1 MALDFGKLNFSTS
14 FNPTSA
20 FPIDA
25 RTYFESYDLAVEAAG
40 TAEEAGSAN
49 TTYYY
54 GQILVVNE
62 GGAVAAYQITPAKAL
77 QKLAAT
83 TSSGD
88 LAQDVLELQGK
99 VSALEGNVSTLSS
112 GLSSLSGTVT
122 TLSEGLATVSG
133 NVTTLS
139 SQLGTLSETVGTLS
153 TGLGTVSSGLST
165 LSGTVSTLSGKVGA
179 NETAISTLSGK
190 VSTNETAISGLT
202 GRVTTAES
210 DIDALQAQITGL
222 TGAMHFIGTSTTD
235 PTEGATVSGHEEFK
249 SGDVCLFGNKEYVY
263 NGSAWLELGDEGSH
277 LTKTEAESTYVKKT
291 FNLNGHTLSGA
302 SLSLTAADVGAD
314 ASGAAEGVKT
324 ELDGKITTLSGR
336 VDQLET
342 DKVVA
347 SDITDAI
354 NALDVAAV
362 AVGAGET
369 VKSIS
374 ETDGKIA
381 IEKQAIQVAQ
391 SQVTGLESAL
401 AGKQDTI
408 TVSGN
413 GILTVSEGVFGVD
426 TNTYATTSSVESSI
440 STAIDD
446 LDLANTY
453 LGLHAKADS
462 AANADKVA
470 HKLTVGSKE
479 FDGSAEVTVT
489 ATDLGALTAIPQA
502 TAEALGGIKL
512 GHTEGANEHAVVLDG
527 EGKAYVTVSIPAA
540 VTYSAGAGLTLSG
553 TTFAIA
559 NGGVTVSMLAGGIT
573 DDKLVSLDVQKLTQK
588 EEDTLIIDGGT
599 AE

>member
-1 MALDFGKLNFSTS
+1 MATNFGKLNFSTS

-25 RTYFESYDLAVEAAG
+25 RTYFESLVSAQEAAA

-62 GGAVAAYQITPAKAL
+62 GGSVAAYQITPAKTL

-83 TSSGD
+83 TPSGD
-88 LAQDVLELQGK
+88 LAHDVLELQGK

-153 TGLGTVSSGLST
+153 TGLSTVSSGLST
-165 LSGTVSTLSGKVGA
+165 LSGTVSTLSGKVDA

-190 VSTNETAISGLT
+190 VSANETAISGLT

-210 DIDALQAQITGL
+210 DIDDLQAKITGL
-222 TGAMHFIGTSTTD
+222 TGAMHFKGVVEALPEDLSTYE
-235 PTEGATVSGHEEFK
+235 P
-249 SGDVCLFGNKEYVY
+249 GDVILFGKKEYVCVE
-263 NGSAWLELGDEGSH
+263 NDGTKEWHELGDEGSH

-291 FNLNGHTLSGA
+291 FNLNGHTLSGT

-314 ASGAAEGVKT
+314 ASGTAEGVKT
-324 ELDGKITTLSGR
+324 ELNEKITTLSGR

-362 AVGAGET
+362 TVGAGET

-381 IEKQAIQVAQ
+381 VEKQAIQVAQ
-391 SQVTGLESAL
+391 SQVTGLEGAL

-413 GILTVSEGVFGVD
+413 GLLTISEGVFGVD
-426 TNTYATTSSVESSI
+426 TNAYATTSSVESSI
-440 STAIDD
+440 STAIDN

-470 HKLTVGSKE
+470 NKLTIGTKE

-489 ATDLGALTAIPQA
+489 AADLGALTAIPQA

-512 GHTEGANEHAVVLDG
+512 GHAETATERAVVLDG
-527 EGKAYVTVSIPAA
+527 EGKAYVNVPAA
-540 VTYSAGAGLTLSG
+540 VAYSAGAGLTLSDN
-553 TTFAIA
+553 TFAI
-559 NGGVTVSMLAGGIT
+559 GTGSVTVAMLAGGIT

>member
-1 MALDFGKLNFSTS
+1 MALNFGKLNFSTS

-62 GGAVAAYQITPAKAL
+62 GGAVAAYQITPSKGL

-88 LAQDVLELQGK
+88 LAEDILELQGK
-99 VSALEGNVSTLSS
+99 VGQIETTLSTISGTLSTLEGTVSTHTESIATLSS
-112 GLSSLSGTVT
+112 GLEGVT
-122 TLSEGLATVSG
+122 
-133 NVTTLS
+133 
-139 SQLGTLSETVGTLS
+139 
-153 TGLGTVSSGLST
+153 
-165 LSGTVSTLSGKVGA
+165 GTVSTLST
-179 NETAISTLSGK
+179 NLTA
-190 VSTNETAISGLT
+190 LT
-202 GRVTTAES
+202 GRVTTAEGTLGTLS
-210 DIDALQAQITGL
+210 TQVATNTGDIATLSSKIDDLGNALHFVGAGAADAR
-222 TGAMHFIGTSTTD
+222 
-235 PTEGATVSGHEEFK
+235 PEEAEA
-249 SGDVCLFGNKEYVY
+249 GDVYIDTDDGIEYVY
-263 NGSAWLELGDEGSH
+263 TGTAWEEFGNQGEH
-277 LTKTEAESTYVKKT
+277 LTKAVADGYYVPLT
-291 FNLNGHTLSGA
+291 RTITLS
-302 SLSLTAADVGAD
+302 AA
-314 ASGAAEGVKT
+314 
-324 ELDGKITTLSGR
+324 
-336 VDQLET
+336 
-342 DKVVA
+342 
-347 SDITDAI
+347 DITDLGTTISTAI
-354 NALDVAAV
+354 GALDVASV
-362 AVGAGET
+362 SVGAGET
-369 VKSIS
+369 IS
-374 ETDGKIA
+374 AISQTDGVISVT
-381 IEKQAIQVAQ
+381 KQTISITQAQVD
-391 SQVTGLESAL
+391 GLTAAL
-401 AGKQDTI
+401 AGKQDAI

-426 TNTYATTSSVESSI
+426 TNTYATTSSVASSI

-527 EGKAYVTVSIPAA
+527 EGKAYVTVSLPAA

-559 NGGVTVSMLAGGIT
+559 TGGVTVSMLAGGIT

>member
-1 MALDFGKLNFSTS
+1 MALNFGKLNFSTS

-25 RTYFESYDLAVEAAG
+25 RTYFESYDLAEAAAG

-62 GGAVAAYQITPAKAL
+62 GGTVGAYQITPSKGL

-83 TSSGD
+83 TSSGNLED
-88 LAQDVLELQGK
+88 DVLELQGK
-99 VSALEGNVSTLSS
+99 VGQIETTLSTISGTLSTVNETLSTHTENIATLSS
-112 GLSSLSGTVT
+112 GLDGVT
-122 TLSEGLATVSG
+122 
-133 NVTTLS
+133 
-139 SQLGTLSETVGTLS
+139 
-153 TGLGTVSSGLST
+153 
-165 LSGTVSTLSGKVGA
+165 GTVSTLST
-179 NETAISTLSGK
+179 NLTA
-190 VSTNETAISGLT
+190 LT
-202 GRVTTAES
+202 GRVTTAE
-210 DIDALQAQITGL
+210 
-222 TGAMHFIGTSTTD
+222 GT
-235 PTEGATVSGHEEFK
+235 
-249 SGDVCLFGNKEYVY
+249 L
-263 NGSAWLELGDEGSH
+263 
-277 LTKTEAESTYVKKT
+277 
-291 FNLNGHTLSGA
+291 
-302 SLSLTAADVGAD
+302 
-314 ASGAAEGVKT
+314 
-324 ELDGKITTLSGR
+324 TTLSG
-336 VDQLET
+336 Q
-342 DKVVA
+342 VA
-347 SDITDAI
+347 TNTGDIATLSSKIDDLGNALHFVGAGAIDARPEEAEAGDVYIDTENGVEYIYSGTAWEEFGNQGDHLTKAVADGYYVPLSRTI
-354 NALDVAAV
+354 NGKTLSANVTLSAADIGDLGTTISTAIGALDVASV
-362 AVGAGET
+362 SVGAGET
-369 VKSIS
+369 IS
-374 ETDGKIA
+374 AISQTDGVISVA
-381 IEKQAIQVAQ
+381 KQTISITQAQVE
-391 SQVTGLESAL
+391 GLTTAL

-413 GILTVSEGVFGVD
+413 GLLTVSEGVFGVD

-440 STAIDD
+440 STAIED

-470 HKLTVGSKE
+470 NKLTIGSKE

-512 GHTEGANEHAVVLDG
+512 GHAETATERAVVLDG
-527 EGKAYVTVSIPAA
+527 EGKAYVSVPAA
-540 VTYSAGAGLTLSG
+540 VAYTAGAGLTLSEG
-553 TTFAIA
+553 TFAIA

-588 EEDTLIIDGGT
+588 EEDTLILDGGA

>member
-1 MALDFGKLNFSTS
+1 MALNFGKLNFSTS

-62 GGAVAAYQITPAKAL
+62 GGNVAAYQITPAKAL
-77 QKLAAT
+77 QKLAST
-83 TSSGD
+83 TASGD
-88 LAQDVLELQGK
+88 LAHDVAELQGEVASLK
-99 VSALEGNVSTLSS
+99 GQLGTLST
-112 GLSSLSGTVT
+112 GLTSLSGTVT

-153 TGLGTVSSGLST
+153 TGLSTVSSGLST
-165 LSGTVSTLSGKVGA
+165 LSGTVSALSEKVGA

-190 VSTNETAISGLT
+190 VSANETAISGLT

-210 DIDALQAQITGL
+210 DIDALQAKITGL
-222 TGAMHFIGTSTTD
+222 TGAMHFKGVVEALPEDLETYE
-235 PTEGATVSGHEEFK
+235 P
-249 SGDVCLFGNKEYVY
+249 GDVILFGTKEYVCVS
-263 NGSAWLELGDEGSH
+263 NDGTKEWHELGDEGSH

-291 FNLNGHTLSGA
+291 FNLNGHTLSGT

-324 ELDGKITTLSGR
+324 ELNKTITTLSGR

-354 NALDVAAV
+354 NALDVEAV

-381 IEKQAIQVAQ
+381 VEKQAIQVAQ
-391 SQVTGLESAL
+391 SQVTGLEGAL
-401 AGKQDTI
+401 AGKQPIITLSGEGLVKYGEDGFTLDTSDYQTSTQVSS
-408 TVSGN
+408 TVS
-413 GILTVSEGVFGVD
+413 S
-426 TNTYATTSSVESSI
+426 
-440 STAIDD
+440 AIDG
-446 LDLANTY
+446 LHLSETY
-453 LGLHAKADS
+453 LGLHAKADT
-462 AANADKVA
+462 AAVADKVA

-502 TAEALGGIKL
+502 TTEALGGIKL
-512 GHTEGANEHAVVLDG
+512 GHAETATERAVVLDG
-527 EGKAYVTVSIPAA
+527 EGKAYVGIPAA
-540 VTYSAGAGLTLSG
+540 ITYSAGAGLTLSG
-553 TTFAIA
+553 NTFAIA
-559 NGGVTVSMLAGGIT
+559 NGGITASMLAGSIT
-573 DDKLVSLDVQKLTQK
+573 DDKITSLDVQKLTQK
-588 EEDTLIIDGGT
+588 PEDTLIIDGG
-599 AE
+599 AAQ

>member
-1 MALDFGKLNFSTS
+1 MALNFGKLNFSTS

-25 RTYFESYDLAVEAAG
+25 RTYFESLVSAQEAAA

-88 LAQDVLELQGK
+88 LAHDVAELQEK
-99 VSALEGNVSTLSS
+99 VEQLESTLSTISGTLSTVQETVSTHTENIATLSS
-112 GLSSLSGTVT
+112 GLEGVKGTVS
-122 TLSEGLATVSG
+122 TLSTNLDALTGR
-133 NVTTLS
+133 VTTAEGT
-139 SQLGTLSETVGTLS
+139 LGTLSGI
-153 TGLGTVSSGLST
+153 
-165 LSGTVSTLSGKVGA
+165 VSTLSGKVGA

-202 GRVTTAES
+202 DRVTQAES
-210 DIDALQAQITGL
+210 DIDELQGKITGL
-222 TGAMHFIGTSTTD
+222 TGAMHFKGVVEAL
-235 PTEGATVSGHEEFK
+235 PEELDTYEP
-249 SGDVCLFGNKEYVY
+249 GDVILFGTKEYVCVD
-263 NGSAWLELGDEGSH
+263 NEGAKEWHELGDEGSH

-302 SLSLTAADVGAD
+302 SLSITAADVGAD
-314 ASGAAEGVKT
+314 ASGTAEGVKT

-362 AVGAGET
+362 TVGAGET

-381 IEKQAIQVAQ
+381 VEKQAIQVTQ
-391 SQVTGLESAL
+391 SQVNGLEGAL

-413 GILTVSEGVFGVD
+413 GLLTISEGVFGVD
-426 TNTYATTSSVESSI
+426 TNTYATTSRVQSSI

-446 LDLANTY
+446 LDLENTY
-453 LGLHAKADS
+453 LGLHAKADT
-462 AANADKVA
+462 AAVADKVA
-470 HKLTVGSKE
+470 HKVTIGSKE

-512 GHTEGANEHAVVLDG
+512 GHAETATERAVVLDG
-527 EGKAYVTVSIPAA
+527 EGKAYVGIPAA
-540 VTYSAGAGLTLSG
+540 ITYSAGAGLTLSG
-553 TTFAIA
+553 NTFAIA
-559 NGGVTVSMLAGGIT
+559 NGGITASMLAGSIT
-573 DDKLVSLDVQKLTQK
+573 DDKITSLDVQKLTQK
-588 EEDTLIIDGGT
+588 PEDTLIIDGG
-599 AE
+599 AAQ

>member
-25 RTYFESYDLAVEAAG
+25 RTYFESLESAQQAAA

-62 GGAVAAYQITPAKAL
+62 GGTVGAYQITTEKSL

-88 LAQDVLELQGK
+88 LASDVAKLQGQ
-99 VSALEGNVSTLSS
+99 VGQIESTLSTISGTLSTISETLSTHTESITTLSS
-112 GLSSLSGTVT
+112 GL
-122 TLSEGLATVSG
+122 EGVK
-133 NVTTLS
+133 
-139 SQLGTLSETVGTLS
+139 
-153 TGLGTVSSGLST
+153 
-165 LSGTVSTLSGKVGA
+165 GTVSTLST
-179 NETAISTLSGK
+179 NLTA
-190 VSTNETAISGLT
+190 LT
-202 GRVTTAES
+202 GRVTTAEGTLGTLS
-210 DIDALQAQITGL
+210 TQVATNTGDIATLSSKIDDLGNALHFVGAGAADARPEEAEAGDVYIDTDDGIEYVYTGTAWEEFGNQGEHLTKAVADGYYVPLSRTINGKTLSANITLSATDIGDL
-222 TGAMHFIGTSTTD
+222 GTTISTAIGALD
-235 PTEGATVSGHEEFK
+235 AATVS
-249 SGDVCLFGNKEYVY
+249 
-263 NGSAWLELGDEGSH
+263 
-277 LTKTEAESTYVKKT
+277 
-291 FNLNGHTLSGA
+291 
-302 SLSLTAADVGAD
+302 
-314 ASGAAEGVKT
+314 
-324 ELDGKITTLSGR
+324 
-336 VDQLET
+336 
-342 DKVVA
+342 
-347 SDITDAI
+347 
-354 NALDVAAV
+354 
-362 AVGAGET
+362 VGAGET
-369 VKSIS
+369 IS
-374 ETDGKIA
+374 TISQTDGVISVT
-381 IEKQAIQVAQ
+381 KQTISITQAQVD
-391 SQVTGLESAL
+391 GLTTAL

-440 STAIDD
+440 STAIED
-446 LDLANTY
+446 LDLENTY
-453 LGLHAKADS
+453 LGLHAKADT
-462 AANADKVA
+462 AAVADKVA
-470 HKLTVGSKE
+470 NKLTVGSKE

-512 GHTEGANEHAVVLDG
+512 GHAEGANEHAVVLDG

-553 TTFAIA
+553 NTFAI
-559 NGGVTVSMLAGGIT
+559 GTGSVTVAMLAGGIT

-588 EEDTLIIDGGT
+588 EEDTLIIDGGA

>member
-25 RTYFESYDLAVEAAG
+25 RTYFESLASAQEAAA

-88 LAQDVLELQGK
+88 LEHDVTELQGK
-99 VSALEGNVSTLSS
+99 VAQIESTLSTIS
-112 GLSSLSGTVT
+112 
-122 TLSEGLATVSG
+122 
-133 NVTTLS
+133 
-139 SQLGTLSETVGTLS
+139 GTLS
-153 TGLGTVSSGLST
+153 TINETLST
-165 LSGTVSTLSGKVGA
+165 HTETIATLSGGLEGVTGTVSTLST
-179 NETAISTLSGK
+179 NLTA
-190 VSTNETAISGLT
+190 LT
-202 GRVTTAES
+202 GRVTTAEGTLGTLS
-210 DIDALQAQITGL
+210 TQVATNTGDIATLSTKLADLGNALHFVGAGASAARPEEAKAGDVYIDTDKGIEYVYTGTAWEEFGNQGEHLTKAVADGYYVPLSRTINGKTLSANITLSAADIGDLGTTISTAIGALDA
-222 TGAMHFIGTSTTD
+222 
-235 PTEGATVSGHEEFK
+235 ATVS
-249 SGDVCLFGNKEYVY
+249 
-263 NGSAWLELGDEGSH
+263 
-277 LTKTEAESTYVKKT
+277 
-291 FNLNGHTLSGA
+291 
-302 SLSLTAADVGAD
+302 
-314 ASGAAEGVKT
+314 
-324 ELDGKITTLSGR
+324 
-336 VDQLET
+336 
-342 DKVVA
+342 
-347 SDITDAI
+347 
-354 NALDVAAV
+354 
-362 AVGAGET
+362 VGAGET
-369 VKSIS
+369 IS
-374 ETDGKIA
+374 AISQTDGVISVT
-381 IEKQAIQVAQ
+381 KQTISITQAQVD
-391 SQVTGLESAL
+391 GLTTAL

-413 GILTVSEGVFGVD
+413 GILTVSDGTFGVD

-440 STAIDD
+440 STAIED

-453 LGLHAKADS
+453 LGLHAKADT
-462 AANADKVA
+462 AASADKVA
-470 HKLTVGSKE
+470 NKLTIGSKE

-512 GHTEGANEHAVVLDG
+512 GHAETATERAVVLDG
-527 EGKAYVTVSIPAA
+527 EGKAYVSVPAA
-540 VTYSAGAGLTLSG
+540 VTYSAGAGLTLSEG
-553 TTFAIA
+553 TFAIA
-559 NGGVTVSMLAGGIT
+559 TGGVTVSMLAGGIT

-588 EEDTLIIDGGT
+588 EEDTLILDGGA

>member
-1 MALDFGKLNFSTS
+1 MALNFGKLNFSTS

-62 GGAVAAYQITPAKAL
+62 GGTVGAYQITPSKGL

-88 LAQDVLELQGK
+88 LEDDVLELQGQ
-99 VSALEGNVSTLSS
+99 VAQITSTLSTISGTLSTVNETLSTHTENIATLSS
-112 GLSSLSGTVT
+112 GLEGVT
-122 TLSEGLATVSG
+122 
-133 NVTTLS
+133 
-139 SQLGTLSETVGTLS
+139 
-153 TGLGTVSSGLST
+153 
-165 LSGTVSTLSGKVGA
+165 GTVSTLSTDL
-179 NETAISTLSGK
+179 TA
-190 VSTNETAISGLT
+190 LT
-202 GRVTTAES
+202 GRVTTAEGTLS
-210 DIDALQAQITGL
+210 TLSGQVATNTGDIATLSSKIDDLGNALHFVGAGAADARPEEAEAGDVYIDTDDGIEYVYTGTAWEEFGNQGEHL
-222 TGAMHFIGTSTTD
+222 TKAVADGYYVPLTRTINGKTLSANVILSAADIGDLGTTISTAIGALD
-235 PTEGATVSGHEEFK
+235 AATVS
-249 SGDVCLFGNKEYVY
+249 
-263 NGSAWLELGDEGSH
+263 
-277 LTKTEAESTYVKKT
+277 
-291 FNLNGHTLSGA
+291 
-302 SLSLTAADVGAD
+302 
-314 ASGAAEGVKT
+314 
-324 ELDGKITTLSGR
+324 
-336 VDQLET
+336 
-342 DKVVA
+342 
-347 SDITDAI
+347 
-354 NALDVAAV
+354 
-362 AVGAGET
+362 VGAGET
-369 VKSIS
+369 IS
-374 ETDGKIA
+374 AISQTDGVVSVT
-381 IEKQAIQVAQ
+381 KQTISITQAQVE
-391 SQVTGLESAL
+391 GLTTAL

-413 GILTVSEGVFGVD
+413 GLLTVSEGVFGVD

-470 HKLTVGSKE
+470 NKLTIGSKA

-512 GHTEGANEHAVVLDG
+512 GHAETATERAVVLDG
-527 EGKAYVTVSIPAA
+527 EGKAYVSVPAA
-540 VTYSAGAGLTLSG
+540 VTYSAGAGLTLSEG
-553 TTFAIA
+553 TFAVA
-559 NGGVTVSMLAGGIT
+559 AGGVTVSMLAGGIT
-573 DDKLVSLDVQKLTQK
+573 DDKLVGLDVQKLTQK
-588 EEDTLIIDGGT
+588 EEDTLILDGG
-599 AE
+599 AAQ

>member
-1 MALDFGKLNFSTS
+1 MATNFGKLNFSTS

-25 RTYFESYDLAVEAAG
+25 RTYFESLVSAQEAAA

-62 GGAVAAYQITPAKAL
+62 GGNVAAYQITPAKAL

-83 TSSGD
+83 TASGD
-88 LAQDVLELQGK
+88 LAHDVLELQGK

-112 GLSSLSGTVT
+112 GLSSLSGTVN

-165 LSGTVSTLSGKVGA
+165 LSGTVSTLSGKVDA

-190 VSTNETAISGLT
+190 VSANETAISGLT

-210 DIDALQAQITGL
+210 DIDDLQAKITGL
-222 TGAMHFIGTSTTD
+222 TGAMHFKGVVEALPEDLSTYE
-235 PTEGATVSGHEEFK
+235 P
-249 SGDVCLFGNKEYVY
+249 GDVILFGKKEYVCVE
-263 NGSAWLELGDEGSH
+263 NDGTKEWHELGDEGSH
-277 LTKTEAESTYVKKT
+277 LTKTEAETIYVKKE
-291 FNLNGHTLSGA
+291 FNLNGHTLSGT

-314 ASGAAEGVKT
+314 ASGVAEGVKT

-381 IEKQAIQVAQ
+381 VEKQAIQVAQ
-391 SQVTGLESAL
+391 SQVTGLEGAL

-408 TVSGN
+408 IVSGN
-413 GILTVSEGVFGVD
+413 GLLTISEGVFGVD

-440 STAIDD
+440 STAIDN

-453 LGLHAKADS
+453 LGLHAKADT

-470 HKLTVGSKE
+470 NKLTIGTKE

-489 ATDLGALTAIPQA
+489 AADLGALTAIPQA

-512 GHTEGANEHAVVLDG
+512 GHAETATERAVVLDG
-527 EGKAYVTVSIPAA
+527 EGKAYVNVPAA
-540 VTYSAGAGLTLSG
+540 VTYSAGAGLTLSDN
-553 TTFAIA
+553 TFAI
-559 NGGVTVSMLAGGIT
+559 GTGSVTVAMLAGGIT

>member
-1 MALDFGKLNFSTS
+1 MATNFGKLNFSTS

-25 RTYFESYDLAVEAAG
+25 RTYFESLVSAQEAAA

-62 GGAVAAYQITPAKAL
+62 GGSVAAYQITPAKAL
-77 QKLAAT
+77 QKLAST
-83 TSSGD
+83 TASGD
-88 LAQDVLELQGK
+88 LAHDVLELQGK

-122 TLSEGLATVSG
+122 TLSESLATVSG

-153 TGLGTVSSGLST
+153 TGLSTVSSGLST
-165 LSGTVSTLSGKVGA
+165 LSGTVSTLSGKVDA

-190 VSTNETAISGLT
+190 VSANETAISGLT

-210 DIDALQAQITGL
+210 DIDDLQAKITGL
-222 TGAMHFIGTSTTD
+222 TGAMHFKGVVEALPEDLSTYE
-235 PTEGATVSGHEEFK
+235 P
-249 SGDVCLFGNKEYVY
+249 GDVILFGKKEYVCVD
-263 NGSAWLELGDEGSH
+263 NDGTKEWHELGDEGSH
-277 LTKTEAESTYVKKT
+277 LTKTEAETIYVKKE
-291 FNLNGHTLSGA
+291 FNLNGHTLSGT

-324 ELDGKITTLSGR
+324 ELNGKITTLSGR

-381 IEKQAIQVAQ
+381 VEKQSIQVAQ
-391 SQVTGLESAL
+391 SQVTGLEGAL

-408 TVSGN
+408 IVSGN
-413 GILTVSEGVFGVD
+413 GLLTISEGVFGVD
-426 TNTYATTSSVESSI
+426 TNAYATTSSVESSI
-440 STAIDD
+440 STAIDN

-453 LGLHAKADS
+453 LGLHAKADT

-470 HKLTVGSKE
+470 NKLTIGTKE

-489 ATDLGALTAIPQA
+489 AADLGALTAIPQA

-512 GHTEGANEHAVVLDG
+512 GHAETATERAVVLDG
-527 EGKAYVTVSIPAA
+527 EGKAYVNVPAA
-540 VTYSAGAGLTLSG
+540 VAYSAGAGLTLSDN
-553 TTFAIA
+553 TFAI
-559 NGGVTVSMLAGGIT
+559 GTGSVTVAMLAGGIT

>member
-1 MALDFGKLNFSTS
+1 MALNFGKLNFSTS

-25 RTYFESYDLAVEAAG
+25 RTYFESYALAEAAAG

-62 GGAVAAYQITPAKAL
+62 GGSVAAYQITPAKAL

-88 LAQDVLELQGK
+88 LAHDVLELQGK

-122 TLSEGLATVSG
+122 TLSESLATVSG

-153 TGLGTVSSGLST
+153 TGLSTVSSGLST
-165 LSGTVSTLSGKVGA
+165 LSGTVSTLSGKVSA

-190 VSTNETAISGLT
+190 VSANETAISGLT
-202 GRVTTAES
+202 DRVTTAEGE
-210 DIDALQAQITGL
+210 IDALQAQIGGL

-235 PTEGATVSGHEEFK
+235 PAEGATVSGHEEFE

-291 FNLNGHTLSGA
+291 FNLNGHTLSGT

-362 AVGAGET
+362 TVGAGET

-381 IEKQAIQVAQ
+381 VEKQAIQVTQ

-401 AGKQDTI
+401 AGKQNTI

-413 GILTVSEGVFGVD
+413 GLLTISEGVFGVD
-426 TNTYATTSSVESSI
+426 TNTYATTSNVESSI
-440 STAIDD
+440 STAIED

-470 HKLTVGSKE
+470 NKLTIGSKE

-489 ATDLGALTAIPQA
+489 ATDLGALTAVPQA
-502 TAEALGGIKL
+502 TTDILGGIKL
-512 GHTEGANEHAVVLDG
+512 GHTEGANEHAVVLDS

-540 VTYSAGAGLTLSG
+540 VTYSAGAGLTLSEN
-553 TTFAIA
+553 TFAI
-559 NGGVTVSMLAGGIT
+559 GTGSVTVAMLAGGIT

>member
-1 MALDFGKLNFSTS
+1 MATNFGKLNFSTS

-25 RTYFESYDLAVEAAG
+25 RTYFESLVSAQEAAA

-62 GGAVAAYQITPAKAL
+62 GGSVAAYQITPAKTL

-83 TSSGD
+83 TPSGD
-88 LAQDVLELQGK
+88 LAHDVLELQGK
-99 VSALEGNVSTLSS
+99 VSALEGNVSTLSN

-153 TGLGTVSSGLST
+153 TGLSTVSSGLST
-165 LSGTVSTLSGKVGA
+165 LSGTVSTLSGKVDA

-190 VSTNETAISGLT
+190 VSANETAILGLT
-202 GRVTTAES
+202 GRVTAAEGE
-210 DIDALQAQITGL
+210 IDALQAQIGGL

-235 PTEGATVSGHEEFK
+235 PAEGATVSGHEEFE
-249 SGDVCLFGNKEYVY
+249 SGDVCLFEGKEYVY
-263 NGSAWLELGDEGSH
+263 DGANWQELGDEGSH
-277 LTKTEAESTYVKKT
+277 LTKTEAEKTYVKKE
-291 FNLNGHTLSGA
+291 FNLNGHTLSGT

-324 ELDGKITTLSGR
+324 ELNGKITTLSGR

-347 SDITDAI
+347 SDITNAI

-362 AVGAGET
+362 TVGAGET

-381 IEKQAIQVAQ
+381 VEKQAIQVAQ
-391 SQVTGLESAL
+391 SQVTGLEGAL

-408 TVSGN
+408 IVSGN
-413 GILTVSEGVFGVD
+413 GLLTISEGAFGVD
-426 TNTYATTSSVESSI
+426 TNAYATTSSVESSI
-440 STAIDD
+440 STAINN

-470 HKLTVGSKE
+470 NKLTIGSKE

-489 ATDLGALTAIPQA
+489 ATDLGALTAVPQA

-512 GHTEGANEHAVVLDG
+512 GHAETATERAVVLDG
-527 EGKAYVTVSIPAA
+527 EGKAYVSVPAA
-540 VTYSAGAGLTLSG
+540 VTYSAGAGLTLSDN
-553 TTFAIA
+553 TFAI
-559 NGGVTVSMLAGGIT
+559 GTGSVTVAMLAGGIT
-573 DDKLVSLDVQKLTQK
+573 DDKITSLDVQKLTQK

>member
-1 MALDFGKLNFSTS
+1 MALNFGKLNFSTS

-25 RTYFESYDLAVEAAG
+25 RTYFESLASAQEAAA

-88 LAQDVLELQGK
+88 LAHDVTELQGK
-99 VSALEGNVSTLSS
+99 VGQIETTLSTISGTLSTVNETLSTHTETISTLSS
-112 GLSSLSGTVT
+112 GLEGVT
-122 TLSEGLATVSG
+122 
-133 NVTTLS
+133 
-139 SQLGTLSETVGTLS
+139 
-153 TGLGTVSSGLST
+153 
-165 LSGTVSTLSGKVGA
+165 GTVSTLST
-179 NETAISTLSGK
+179 NLTA
-190 VSTNETAISGLT
+190 LT
-202 GRVTTAES
+202 GRVTTAEGTLGTLSTQVATNTGDIATLSSKLADLGNALHFVGAGAS
-210 DIDALQAQITGL
+210 DAR
-222 TGAMHFIGTSTTD
+222 
-235 PTEGATVSGHEEFK
+235 PEEAEA
-249 SGDVCLFGNKEYVY
+249 GDVYIDTEKGIEYVY
-263 NGSAWLELGDEGSH
+263 TGTAWEEFGNQGEH
-277 LTKTEAESTYVKKT
+277 LTKATADGYYVPLSRT
-291 FNLNGHTLSGA
+291 INGKTLSA
-302 SLSLTAADVGAD
+302 NVTLSAADIGD
-314 ASGAAEGVKT
+314 LG
-324 ELDGKITTLSGR
+324 TTIS
-336 VDQLET
+336 T
-342 DKVVA
+342 
-347 SDITDAI
+347 AI
-354 NALDVAAV
+354 GALDVATV
-362 AVGAGET
+362 SVGAGET
-369 VKSIS
+369 IS
-374 ETDGKIA
+374 AISQTDGVISVT
-381 IEKQAIQVAQ
+381 KQTISITQAQVD
-391 SQVTGLESAL
+391 GLTTAL

-413 GILTVSEGVFGVD
+413 GLLTVSEGVFGVD

-470 HKLTVGSKE
+470 NKLTIGSKE

-502 TAEALGGIKL
+502 TAETLGGIKL
-512 GHTEGANEHAVVLDG
+512 GHAETATERAVVLDG
-527 EGKAYVTVSIPAA
+527 EGKAYVSVPAA
-540 VTYSAGAGLTLSG
+540 VTYSAGAGLTLSEG
-553 TTFAIA
+553 AFAIA
-559 NGGVTVSMLAGGIT
+559 TGGVTVSMLAGGIT
-573 DDKLVSLDVQKLTQK
+573 DDKLVGLDVQKLTQK
-588 EEDTLIIDGGT
+588 EEDTLILDGGA

>member
-1 MALDFGKLNFSTS
+1 MATNFGKLNFSTS

-25 RTYFESYDLAVEAAG
+25 RTYFESLVSAQEAAA

-62 GGAVAAYQITPAKAL
+62 GGSVAAYQITPAKAL
-77 QKLAAT
+77 QKLAST
-83 TSSGD
+83 TASGD
-88 LAQDVLELQGK
+88 LAHDVLELQGK

-139 SQLGTLSETVGTLS
+139 SQLGTLSETVGILS

-165 LSGTVSTLSGKVGA
+165 LSGTVSTLSGKVDA

-190 VSTNETAISGLT
+190 VSANETAISGLT

-210 DIDALQAQITGL
+210 DIDDLQAKITGL
-222 TGAMHFIGTSTTD
+222 TGAMHFKGVVEALPEDLSTYE
-235 PTEGATVSGHEEFK
+235 P
-249 SGDVCLFGNKEYVY
+249 GDVILFGKKEYVCVE
-263 NGSAWLELGDEGSH
+263 NDGTKEWHELGDEGSH
-277 LTKTEAESTYVKKT
+277 LTKTEAETIYVKKE
-291 FNLNGHTLSGA
+291 FNLNGHTLSGT

-362 AVGAGET
+362 TVGAGET

-381 IEKQAIQVAQ
+381 VEKQAIQVAQ
-391 SQVTGLESAL
+391 SQVTGLEGAL

-413 GILTVSEGVFGVD
+413 GLLTISEGVFGVD

-440 STAIDD
+440 STAIDN

-453 LGLHAKADS
+453 LGLHAKADN

-470 HKLTVGSKE
+470 NKLTIGTKE

-489 ATDLGALTAIPQA
+489 AADLGALTAIPQA

-512 GHTEGANEHAVVLDG
+512 GHAETATERAVVLDG
-527 EGKAYVTVSIPAA
+527 EGKAYVNVPAA
-540 VTYSAGAGLTLSG
+540 VAYSAGAGLTLSDN
-553 TTFAIA
+553 TFAI
-559 NGGVTVSMLAGGIT
+559 GTGSVTVAMLAGGIT

>member
-1 MALDFGKLNFSTS
+1 MATNFGKLNFSTS

-25 RTYFESYDLAVEAAG
+25 RTYFESLVSAQEAAA

-62 GGAVAAYQITPAKAL
+62 GGSVAAYQITPAKTL

-83 TSSGD
+83 TPSGD
-88 LAQDVLELQGK
+88 LAHDVLELQGK

-153 TGLGTVSSGLST
+153 TGLSTVSSGLST
-165 LSGTVSTLSGKVGA
+165 LSGTVSTLSGKVDA

-190 VSTNETAISGLT
+190 VSANETAISGLT

-210 DIDALQAQITGL
+210 DIDDLQAKITGL
-222 TGAMHFIGTSTTD
+222 TGAMHFKGVVEALPEDLSTYE
-235 PTEGATVSGHEEFK
+235 P
-249 SGDVCLFGNKEYVY
+249 GDVILFGKKEYVCVE
-263 NGSAWLELGDEGSH
+263 NDGTKEWHELGDEGSH
-277 LTKTEAESTYVKKT
+277 LTKTEAETIYVKKE
-291 FNLNGHTLSGA
+291 FNLNGHTLSGT

-324 ELDGKITTLSGR
+324 ELNGKITTLSGR

-362 AVGAGET
+362 TVGAGET

-381 IEKQAIQVAQ
+381 VEKQAIQVAQ
-391 SQVTGLESAL
+391 SQVTGLEGAL

-408 TVSGN
+408 IVSGN
-413 GILTVSEGVFGVD
+413 GLLTISEGVFGVD
-426 TNTYATTSSVESSI
+426 TNAYATTSSVESSI
-440 STAIDD
+440 STAIDN

-470 HKLTVGSKE
+470 NKLTIGTKE

-489 ATDLGALTAIPQA
+489 AADLGALTAIPQA
-502 TAEALGGIKL
+502 TAETLGGIKL
-512 GHTEGANEHAVVLDG
+512 GHAETATERAVVLDG
-527 EGKAYVTVSIPAA
+527 EGKAYVNVPAA
-540 VTYSAGAGLTLSG
+540 VTYSAGAGLTLSDN
-553 TTFAIA
+553 TFAI
-559 NGGVTVSMLAGGIT
+559 GTGSVTVAMLAGGIT

>member
-1 MALDFGKLNFSTS
+1 MALNFGKLNFSTS

-25 RTYFESYDLAVEAAG
+25 RTYFESLVSAQEAAA

-62 GGAVAAYQITPAKAL
+62 GGAVAAYQITPAKEL

-88 LAQDVLELQGK
+88 LAHDVAELQGK

-112 GLSSLSGTVT
+112 GLTSLSGTVT

-210 DIDALQAQITGL
+210 DIDELQAKITGL
-222 TGAMHFIGTSTTD
+222 TGAMHFKG
-235 PTEGATVSGHEEFK
+235 VVEELPVDLETYEP
-249 SGDVCLFGNKEYVY
+249 GDVILFGKKEYVCVS
-263 NGSAWLELGDEGSH
+263 NDGTKEWQELGDEGSH
-277 LTKTEAESTYVKKT
+277 LTKTEADTTYVKKT
-291 FNLNGHTLSGA
+291 FTVNGKDWTAGTAITLSA
-302 SLSLTAADVGAD
+302 QDVGAD
-314 ASGAAEGVKT
+314 ATGTAQGVKT

-347 SDITDAI
+347 SDITEAI

-362 AVGAGET
+362 PVGVGET

-381 IEKQAIQVAQ
+381 VEKQAIQVTQ

-401 AGKQDTI
+401 AGKQNTI

-413 GILTVSEGVFGVD
+413 GLLTISEGVFGVD

-453 LGLHAKADS
+453 LGLHAKADT
-462 AANADKVA
+462 AASADKVA
-470 HKLTVGSKE
+470 NKLTIGSKE

-512 GHTEGANEHAVVLDG
+512 GHAETATERAVVLDG
-527 EGKAYVTVSIPAA
+527 EGKAYVSVPAA

-553 TTFAIA
+553 NTFAI
-559 NGGVTVSMLAGGIT
+559 GTGSVTVAMLAGGIT

-588 EEDTLIIDGGT
+588 AEDTLILDGGD
-599 AE
+599 AQ

>member
-1 MALDFGKLNFSTS
+1 MALNFGKLNFSTS

-62 GGAVAAYQITPAKAL
+62 GGNVAAYQITPAKSL
-77 QKLAAT
+77 QKLASTAA
-83 TSSGD
+83 SGD
-88 LAQDVLELQGK
+88 LAHDVTELQGK

-112 GLSSLSGTVT
+112 GLSSLSGTVA

-153 TGLGTVSSGLST
+153 TGLSTVSSGLST

-179 NETAISTLSGK
+179 NEAAISTLSGK
-190 VSTNETAISGLT
+190 VSANETAISGLT
-202 GRVTTAES
+202 GRVTQAES
-210 DIDALQAQITGL
+210 DIDELQGKITGL
-222 TGAMHFIGTSTTD
+222 TGAMHFKGVVEAL
-235 PTEGATVSGHEEFK
+235 PEELDTYEP
-249 SGDVCLFGNKEYVY
+249 GDVILFGTKEYVCVDKE
-263 NGSAWLELGDEGSH
+263 GAKEWHELGDEGSH

-291 FNLNGHTLSGA
+291 FNLNGHTLSGT
-302 SLSLTAADVGAD
+302 SLSLTATDVGAD

-362 AVGAGET
+362 AAGAGET

-381 IEKQAIQVAQ
+381 VEKQAIQIAQ
-391 SQVTGLESAL
+391 SQVTGLEGAL
-401 AGKQDTI
+401 ADKQDTI

-413 GILTVSEGVFGVD
+413 GILTISEGVFGVD
-426 TNTYATTSSVESSI
+426 TNTYATTSSVQSSI
-440 STAIDD
+440 STAIED
-446 LDLANTY
+446 LDLENTY
-453 LGLHAKADS
+453 LGLHAKADT
-462 AANADKVA
+462 AAVADKVA

-489 ATDLGALTAIPQA
+489 ATDLGALTAVPQA

-512 GHTEGANEHAVVLDG
+512 GHTETTTERAVVLDG
-527 EGKAYVTVSIPAA
+527 EGKAYVSVPAA
-540 VTYSAGAGLTLSG
+540 ITYSAGAGLTLSDN
-553 TTFAIA
+553 TFAIA
-559 NGGVTVSMLAGGIT
+559 NGGITASMLAGSIT
-573 DDKLVSLDVQKLTQK
+573 DDKITSLDVQKLTQK
-588 EEDTLIIDGGT
+588 PEDTLIIDGG
-599 AE
+599 AAQ

>member
-1 MALDFGKLNFSTS
+1 MALNFGKLNFSTS

-25 RTYFESYDLAVEAAG
+25 RTYFESLASAQEAAA

-62 GGAVAAYQITPAKAL
+62 GGSVAAYQITPAKAL
-77 QKLAAT
+77 QKLAST
-83 TSSGD
+83 TASGD
-88 LAQDVLELQGK
+88 LAHDVLELQGK

-153 TGLGTVSSGLST
+153 TGLSTVSSGLST
-165 LSGTVSTLSGKVGA
+165 LSGTVSTLSGKVDA

-190 VSTNETAISGLT
+190 VSANETAISGLT

-210 DIDALQAQITGL
+210 DIDDLQAKITGL
-222 TGAMHFIGTSTTD
+222 TGAMHFKGVVEALPEDLSTYE
-235 PTEGATVSGHEEFK
+235 P
-249 SGDVCLFGNKEYVY
+249 GDVILFGKKEYVCVE
-263 NGSAWLELGDEGSH
+263 NDGTKEWHELGDEGSH
-277 LTKTEAESTYVKKT
+277 LTKTEAETIYVKKE
-291 FNLNGHTLSGA
+291 FNLNGHTLSGT

-324 ELDGKITTLSGR
+324 ELNGKITTLSGR

-381 IEKQAIQVAQ
+381 VEKQAIQVAQ
-391 SQVTGLESAL
+391 SQVTGLEGAL

-408 TVSGN
+408 IVSGN
-413 GILTVSEGVFGVD
+413 GLLTISEGVFGVD
-426 TNTYATTSSVESSI
+426 TNAYATTSSVESSI
-440 STAIDD
+440 STAIDN

-470 HKLTVGSKE
+470 NKLTIGTKE

-489 ATDLGALTAIPQA
+489 AADLGALTAIPQA

-512 GHTEGANEHAVVLDG
+512 GHAETATERAVVLDG
-527 EGKAYVTVSIPAA
+527 EGKAYVNVPAA
-540 VTYSAGAGLTLSG
+540 VTYSAGAGLTLSDN
-553 TTFAIA
+553 TFAI
-559 NGGVTVSMLAGGIT
+559 GTGSVTVAMLAGGIT

>member
-25 RTYFESYDLAVEAAG
+25 RTYFESLTSAQEAAA

-62 GGAVAAYQITPAKAL
+62 GGTVAAYQITTEKSL

-88 LAQDVLELQGK
+88 LASDVAKLQGQ
-99 VSALEGNVSTLSS
+99 VGQIESTLSTISGTLSTINETLSTHTENIATLSS
-112 GLSSLSGTVT
+112 GLDGVK
-122 TLSEGLATVSG
+122 
-133 NVTTLS
+133 
-139 SQLGTLSETVGTLS
+139 
-153 TGLGTVSSGLST
+153 
-165 LSGTVSTLSGKVGA
+165 GTVSTLSTDL
-179 NETAISTLSGK
+179 TA
-190 VSTNETAISGLT
+190 LT
-202 GRVTTAES
+202 GRVTTAEGTLGTLS
-210 DIDALQAQITGL
+210 TQVATNTGNIATLSSKIDGLGNALHFVGAGTGEARPEEAKAGDVYIDTDKGIEYVYTGTAWEEFGNQGEHLTKAVADGYYVPLSRTINGKTLSANVTLSAADIGDLGTTISTAIGALDA
-222 TGAMHFIGTSTTD
+222 
-235 PTEGATVSGHEEFK
+235 ATVS
-249 SGDVCLFGNKEYVY
+249 
-263 NGSAWLELGDEGSH
+263 
-277 LTKTEAESTYVKKT
+277 
-291 FNLNGHTLSGA
+291 
-302 SLSLTAADVGAD
+302 
-314 ASGAAEGVKT
+314 
-324 ELDGKITTLSGR
+324 
-336 VDQLET
+336 
-342 DKVVA
+342 
-347 SDITDAI
+347 
-354 NALDVAAV
+354 
-362 AVGAGET
+362 VGAGET
-369 VKSIS
+369 IS
-374 ETDGKIA
+374 AISQTDGVISVT
-381 IEKQAIQVAQ
+381 KQTISITQAQVD
-391 SQVTGLESAL
+391 GLTTAL

-408 TVSGN
+408 SVSGN

-453 LGLHAKADS
+453 LGLHAKADT
-462 AANADKVA
+462 AAVADKVA
-470 HKLTVGSKE
+470 NKLTIGSKE

-512 GHTEGANEHAVVLDG
+512 GHTETATERAVVLDG
-527 EGKAYVTVSIPAA
+527 EGKAYVSVPAA
-540 VTYSAGAGLTLSG
+540 VTYSAGAGLTLSEG
-553 TTFAIA
+553 TFAIA

>member
-1 MALDFGKLNFSTS
+1 MATNFGKLNFSTS

-25 RTYFESYDLAVEAAG
+25 RTYFESLVSAQEAAA

-77 QKLAAT
+77 QKLAST
-83 TSSGD
+83 TASGD
-88 LAQDVLELQGK
+88 LAHDVLELQGK

-153 TGLGTVSSGLST
+153 TGLSTVSSGLST
-165 LSGTVSTLSGKVGA
+165 LSGTVSTLSGKVDA

-190 VSTNETAISGLT
+190 VSANETAISGLT

-210 DIDALQAQITGL
+210 DIDDLQAKITGL
-222 TGAMHFIGTSTTD
+222 TGAMHFKGVVEALPEDLSTYE
-235 PTEGATVSGHEEFK
+235 P
-249 SGDVCLFGNKEYVY
+249 GDVILFGKKEYVCVD
-263 NGSAWLELGDEGSH
+263 NDGTKEWHELGDEGSH
-277 LTKTEAESTYVKKT
+277 LTKTEAETIYVKKE
-291 FNLNGHTLSGA
+291 FNLNGHTLSGT

-381 IEKQAIQVAQ
+381 VEKQAIQVAQ
-391 SQVTGLESAL
+391 SQVTGLEGAL

-413 GILTVSEGVFGVD
+413 GLLTISEGVFGVD
-426 TNTYATTSSVESSI
+426 TNTYATTSGVESSI
-440 STAIDD
+440 STAIDN

-453 LGLHAKADS
+453 LGLHAKADT

-470 HKLTVGSKE
+470 NKLNIGTKE

-489 ATDLGALTAIPQA
+489 AADLGALTAIPQA

-512 GHTEGANEHAVVLDG
+512 GHAETATERAVVLDG
-527 EGKAYVTVSIPAA
+527 EGKAYVNVPAA
-540 VTYSAGAGLTLSG
+540 VTYSAGAGLTLSDN
-553 TTFAIA
+553 TFAI
-559 NGGVTVSMLAGGIT
+559 GTGSVTVAMLAGGIT

-588 EEDTLIIDGGT
+588 EEDTLIIDGGA

>member
-1 MALDFGKLNFSTS
+1 MALNFGKLNFSTS

-25 RTYFESYDLAVEAAG
+25 RTYFESLVSAQEAAA

-62 GGAVAAYQITPAKAL
+62 GGTVGAYQITPAKSL

-88 LAQDVLELQGK
+88 LASDVATLQGQ
-99 VSALEGNVSTLSS
+99 VAQINSTLSTISGTLSTVNETLSTHTESIATLSS
-112 GLSSLSGTVT
+112 GLEGVT
-122 TLSEGLATVSG
+122 S
-133 NVTTLS
+133 
-139 SQLGTLSETVGTLS
+139 
-153 TGLGTVSSGLST
+153 
-165 LSGTVSTLSGKVGA
+165 TVSTLST
-179 NETAISTLSGK
+179 NLTALTGTVSTISTT
-190 VSTNETAISGLT
+190 VSSLGTRL
-202 GRVTTAES
+202 TTAEGE
-210 DIDALQAQITGL
+210 IDALQAQIGGL

-235 PTEGATVSGHEEFK
+235 PTEGATVSGHEEFE
-249 SGDVCLFGNKEYVY
+249 SGDVCLFGDKEYVY
-263 NGSAWLELGDEGSH
+263 DGTDWLELGDEGSH
-277 LTKTEAESTYVKKT
+277 LTKTEASTTYVPLT
-291 FNLNGHTLSGA
+291 RTINGHALSA
-302 SLSLTAADVGAD
+302 NVTISSADIADLSATISTAIG
-314 ASGAAEGVKT
+314 
-324 ELDGKITTLSGR
+324 
-336 VDQLET
+336 
-342 DKVVA
+342 
-347 SDITDAI
+347 
-354 NALDVAAV
+354 ALDVASV
-362 AVGAGET
+362 SVSAGET
-369 VKSIS
+369 IS
-374 ETDGKIA
+374 AISQTDGVISVT
-381 IEKQAIQVAQ
+381 KQTISITQAQVE
-391 SQVTGLESAL
+391 GLTTAL

-440 STAIDD
+440 STAIED

-470 HKLTVGSKE
+470 NKLTIGSKE

-489 ATDLGALTAIPQA
+489 ATDLGALTAVPQA

-512 GHTEGANEHAVVLDG
+512 GHTGGANEHAVVLDG

-540 VTYSAGAGLTLSG
+540 VTYSAGAGLTLSEN
-553 TTFAIA
+553 TFAIA
-559 NGGVTVSMLAGGIT
+559 AGGVTVSMLAGGIT
-573 DDKLVSLDVQKLTQK
+573 DDKIASLDVQKLTQK
-588 EEDTLIIDGGT
+588 EEDRLIIDGGT
-599 AE
+599 AGAAE